1 MDTSPD
7 YNEAV
12 YLFREDR
19 VVSEM
24 RYSEFE
30 AVLSGAASLDDWR
43 GARVPCAYV
52 AIGAG
57 LHVRGLVFFELFVN
71 AHGHADSG
79 FNVPLRYLVRNA
91 GHGPDLGAGAIRLSC
106 RGQCSVP
113 WHANNL
119 WQPTLSGPGNAP
131 EQIQKLVRRNRLA
144 FKAPT
149 SAQADE
155 VAVAGAREAENIAKL
170 NGKVDS
176 AFGNGGRVDVR
187 QLLRRQSAQLDELKE
202 KHRED
207 IARQQQAY
215 LDQIRGFSEEINRLR
230 TALRQEKAR
239 SKRLQLMLR
248 GEAG

>member
-7 YNEAV
+7 YNEAI
-12 YLFREDR
+12 YLFRDGR

-24 RYSEFE
+24 RYNEFE

-43 GARVPCAYV
+43 GSRVPCAYV
-52 AIGAG
+52 AIGSG
-57 LHVRGLVFFELFVN
+57 MHVRGLVFFELFVN
-71 AHGHADSG
+71 SHGHADTG

-91 GHGPDLGAGAIRLSC
+91 GHGPDLGAGPIRLSC
-106 RGQCSVP
+106 RGQCAVP

-119 WQPTLSGPGNAP
+119 WQPTLTGPGNAP
-131 EQIQKLVRRNRLA
+131 EQIQKLVRKNRLGLKPIA
-144 FKAPT
+144 AAP
-149 SAQADE
+149 AEDA
-155 VAVAGAREAENIAKL
+155 AVAGAREAQKITKL
-170 NGKVDS
+170 NGKVDA
-176 AFGNGGRVDVR
+176 AFGDSGRIDVQ
-187 QLLRRQSAQLDELKE
+187 QLLKRQAAQLEALKE

>member
-7 YNEAV
+7 YNEAI
-12 YLFREDR
+12 YLFRDGR

-30 AVLSGAASLDDWR
+30 ALLSGAATLDDWR
-43 GARVPCAYV
+43 GARVPCAYAAV
-52 AIGAG
+52 GSG
-57 LHVRGLVFFELFVN
+57 MHVRGLVFFELFVN
-71 AHGHADSG
+71 THGHADSG

-91 GHGPDLGAGAIRLSC
+91 GAGPDLGAGPIRLSC
-106 RGQCSVP
+106 RGQCAVP

-119 WQPTLSGPGNAP
+119 WQPELSGPGNAP
-131 EQIQKLVRRNRLA
+131 EQIQKLVRRNRLG
-144 FKAPT
+144 FKPPKN
-149 SAQADE
+149 AQVDE
-155 VAVAGAREAENIAKL
+155 VAVAGAREAANLVAL
-170 NGKVDS
+170 SGKVDS
-176 AFGNGGRVDVR
+176 AIDDSGRVDVQ
-187 QLLRRQSAQLDELKE
+187 QLVRRHAAQLEELQE

-215 LDQIRGFSEEINRLR
+215 LDQIRGFSEEINKLR
-230 TALRQEKAR
+230 GALRQEKAR